1 MLRQRDHGCLRFSV
15 STQTFGRSPSAL
27 SYRDLRYLF
36 ALASKRLFFIHNY
49 VQCWPYVHTICM
61 PFCWTNTKKGS
72 YFSHLIPPPIAPL
85 VSSLFQPTEFD
96 ILISDNSVQIRTVS
110 TRSENPIKTALRSVW
125 SFLGVSFN
133 TVPQVVWLTMTLS
146 RRFGLG
152 SRHPLPT
159 PFTFRRWTVWDPWL
173 RACQVVS

>member
-1 MLRQRDHGCLRFSV
+1 MGVWGSLFLHKHLVAVRQLYPIEIWDTFLRLLQRGCSLYIIMYNAGHTCIRFACHFVELTLRK
-15 STQTFGRSPSAL
+15 GPISPIWS
-27 SYRDLRYLF
+27 
-36 ALASKRLFFIHNY
+36 
-49 VQCWPYVHTICM
+49 
-61 PFCWTNTKKGS
+61 
-72 YFSHLIPPPIAPL
+72 PPPIAPL